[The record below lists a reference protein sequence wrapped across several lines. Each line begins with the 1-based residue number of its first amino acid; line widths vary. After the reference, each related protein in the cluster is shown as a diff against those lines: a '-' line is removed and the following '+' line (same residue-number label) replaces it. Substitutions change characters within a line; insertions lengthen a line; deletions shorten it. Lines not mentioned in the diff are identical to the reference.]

1 MFQEEDF
8 IAFKRAFEIFD
19 KDKSGKISA
28 QELDKLILELSNND
42 PTDEELQQLM
52 KEFDSDGDGNVEFQ
66 EFVRVMAIKAENE
79 RIAQKEEEY
88 RQAFKVS
95 F

>member
-1 MFQEEDF
+1 MTP
-8 IAFKRAFEIFD
+8 FKRAFEIFD

-66 EFVRVMAIKAENE
+66 EFVRVMAKKAENE